1 MIFFLLLSKN
11 LVKKVCANTNMLNK
25 DAKSTAQGYVVFCS
39 KDSVEEALKLNNM
52 LVEGLRLRV
61 DHATPTPDA
70 LRSIFVGNLPYQ
82 AEEMSLQQHFVKEC
96 GFQEIDVEGVR
107 IIRDKDTMLCKGFG
121 YVIFREKSMVAVAL
135 NKMHESTYMK
145 RQLRV
150 TVCGKCFKGRRGDD
164 KAEDSTK
171 RRSFEGK
178 RSVVVAPGAIKRIL
192 GKKASAKEDSIAKKR
207 RARGDPKKKAAKKA
221 GVSKRAAA
229 VAKIGK
235 RMKKIKK
242 RVSKGMGKARGK

>member
-1 MIFFLLLSKN
+1 MLEIRFDTHIMIACPRIYCITHMIFFLLLSKN

-150 TVCGKCFKGRRGDD
+150 TVCGNASRDGEEMTRQRTLRNAGLLRESAQLSLLQVPLK
-164 KAEDSTK
+164 DSGH
-171 RRSFEGK
+171 EGI
-178 RSVVVAPGAIKRIL
+178 S
-192 GKKASAKEDSIAKKR
+192 
-207 RARGDPKKKAAKKA
+207 
-221 GVSKRAAA
+221 
-229 VAKIGK
+229 
-235 RMKKIKK
+235 
-242 RVSKGMGKARGK
+242 

>member
-1 MIFFLLLSKN
+1 MPLYLLYNSHDLFSSF
-11 LVKKVCANTNMLNK
+11 VNTNMLNK

-52 LVEGLRLRV
+52 LLEGLRLRV

-150 TVCGKCFKGRRGDD
+150 TVCGKRFKGRRGDD

-171 RRSFEGK
+171 CRSFEGK
-178 RSVVVAPGAIKRIL
+178 RSVVVAPGAIKRFWARRHQL
-192 GKKASAKEDSIAKKR
+192 KR
-207 RARGDPKKKAAKKA
+207 IR
-221 GVSKRAAA
+221 
-229 VAKIGK
+229 
-235 RMKKIKK
+235 
-242 RVSKGMGKARGK
+242 